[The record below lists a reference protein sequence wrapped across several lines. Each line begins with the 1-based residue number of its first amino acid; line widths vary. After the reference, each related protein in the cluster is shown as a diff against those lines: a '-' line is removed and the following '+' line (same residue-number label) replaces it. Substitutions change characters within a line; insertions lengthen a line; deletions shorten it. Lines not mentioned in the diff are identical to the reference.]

1 MDGKH
6 CFRRL
11 WETGALQASDATA
24 WPSHLDIHLFEGGP
38 LEMHLRWAAMVTTV
52 IS

>member
-1 MDGKH
+1 MDGIH

-24 WPSHLDIHLFEGGP
+24 WPNHLDIHLFEGGP
-38 LEMHLRWAAMVTTV
+38 LEMHLRWAATITTV